1 MKNEEWYILKTLL
14 LSITGIF
21 IIFILTLSFPVS
33 FGLGYGSIAKP
44 VVTSTPLK
52 IFKEGISVK
61 DIVCTEGLQLIIK
74 AEDGSPACVKP
85 DTAQKLIERGW
96 AKITVTIATFDVIHS
111 DTTQEKIPVTI
122 NGVNSDYSFNCTITG
137 GQIEQ
142 ARADI
147 INKELIL
154 SIKSTENGT
163 LIADLPR
170 TLIDAKMNGQDAQFV
185 VLEDGREALYKQTT
199 STIQSRILNIPFQYG
214 VSQIEII
221 APVPIR

>member
-1 MKNEEWYILKTLL
+1 MNTLHLALITILVIGISFGPICHVYADNQDPEMNLL
-14 LSITGIF
+14 LHES
-21 IIFILTLSFPVS
+21 
-33 FGLGYGSIAKP
+33 
-44 VVTSTPLK
+44 PLK
-52 IFKEGISVK
+52 QSKSGIQAKDVK
-61 DIVCTEGLQLIIK
+61 CVDGFTLVIK
-74 AEDGSPACVKP
+74 SEDGSPACVKP
-85 DTAQKLIERGW
+85 DTAQMLIERGW
-96 AKITVTIATFDVIHS
+96 AKIIVTIATFDVIQS

-122 NGVNSDYSFNCTITG
+122 NGVNSNYSFNCTING

-170 TLIDAKMNGQDAQFV
+170 TLIDAKMNGQDAQFI
-185 VLEDGREALYKQTT
+185 VLEDGKEALYKQTA